1 MALLPQISREPPS
14 ADAAG
19 GAEPLMSTV
28 PASTSGGC
36 VIPQQPRGPEV
47 AQTLRCRPVL
57 PRTKMS
63 CARGPSPPQLGPTP
77 RHRKRVSGI
86 RPSRGFG
93 RRSLSRMT
101 VFRRASPG
109 SRGRW
114 LRGCGRTG
122 RRRARVTSRPHRV
135 AGATTGC
142 TRAGRA
148 PNPCGACGAGERGPG
163 SWGQVVV
170 GLLGLREPPGSVP
183 PSRGPRVPGALHS
196 ASCTPRCAALVTSRP
211 TAPGA
216 HSSLMTEPQGTGP
229 RSRSG

>member
-47 AQTLRCRPVL
+47 AQRLRCRPVL

-122 RRRARVTSRPHRV
+122 RRRAGVTSRPHRV

-163 SWGQVVV
+163 SWGQVVGGSLASGSPR
-170 GLLGLREPPGSVP
+170 GLSLHREAHVSPGHCALLPAPPGVR
-183 PSRGPRVPGALHS
+183 PSSPAAPLRPGP
-196 ASCTPRCAALVTSRP
+196 TPL
-211 TAPGA
+211 
-216 HSSLMTEPQGTGP
+216 
-229 RSRSG
+229 